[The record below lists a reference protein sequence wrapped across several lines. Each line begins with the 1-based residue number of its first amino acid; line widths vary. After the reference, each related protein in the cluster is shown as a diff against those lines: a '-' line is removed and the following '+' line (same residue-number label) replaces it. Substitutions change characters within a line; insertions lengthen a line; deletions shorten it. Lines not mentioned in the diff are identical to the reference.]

1 MPKPRKP
8 IAELIEELRS
18 WLPNYD
24 HGPDSFPNTF
34 YRIIASLPGG
44 EELEDIGYEPMPGIG
59 WHEADLLG
67 RVLVEIQGKHDV
79 EDLVQGLIQDEEG
92 EVEEVRRRPAAVLPA
107 GAPFRRPL
115 PPPGGRRLSPP
126 DRRRP
131 PARKR

>member
-1 MPKPRKP
+1 MSKPRKP

-67 RVLVEIQGKHDV
+67 RVLEAIENKRDV
-79 EDLVQGLIQDEEG
+79 EDLVAGLIREEG
-92 EVEEVRRRPAAVLPA
+92 EEVEEVREQPTIGGRTLPAAPPA
-107 GAPFRRPL
+107 
-115 PPPGGRRLSPP
+115 
-126 DRRRP
+126 RRRP
-131 PARKR
+131 RPTTTRRRR